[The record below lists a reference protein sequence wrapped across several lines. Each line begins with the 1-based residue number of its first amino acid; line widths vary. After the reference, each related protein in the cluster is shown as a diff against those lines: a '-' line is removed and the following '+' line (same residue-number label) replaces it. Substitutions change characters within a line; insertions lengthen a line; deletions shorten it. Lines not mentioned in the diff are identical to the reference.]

1 MSKAPKIFNLHE
13 VGNKNPHLFGKEEL
27 PKSLFLALNHSVE
40 SQDGIPEA
48 NITITQFIRLDLIKG
63 KPYENEIR
71 EMINLP
77 PRS

>member
-1 MSKAPKIFNLHE
+1 MSKAPGIFNLHE